1 MITTLKDHADTYGD
15 ANAALFR
22 RRAELRD
29 GLRSLTENQSEG
41 QSDVAASQRL
51 RRLRRQLDDVNT
63 QIVKHNMGLVRS
75 YTRRFN
81 GTVSSDDRAEFE
93 SAGLLGL
100 MSAVDSYDPTS
111 GTFGQWAFR
120 PIQREVLHAVR
131 DVDHPHLTMNDFEK
145 RPAILKAYRQLRGVD
160 GSYNP
165 SHAEIAAAAGV
176 TVGQVRRVLAPP
188 LLESINRQVGEHDGA
203 ELGDAIPSDEVG
215 TEASTI
221 SKLALAALRTFGLR
235 ALDARELYVIVR
247 RFGLDGEPIERLSD
261 IGTALDL
268 SREAVRQIEMKALAK
283 LQHPLV
289 LRKLNCSVPA
299 PA

>member
-63 QIVKHNMGLVRS
+63 QIVKHNMGLIRS